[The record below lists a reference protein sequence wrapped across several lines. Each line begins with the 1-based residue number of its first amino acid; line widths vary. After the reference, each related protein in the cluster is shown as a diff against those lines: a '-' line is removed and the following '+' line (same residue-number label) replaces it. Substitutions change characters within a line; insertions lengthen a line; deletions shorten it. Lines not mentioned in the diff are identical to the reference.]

1 MEIHPYFFGSQK
13 NGARGFTLV
22 ELLVTV
28 SVLAVLLAV
37 AVPSFQSTIASSQ
50 LTGRTNEL
58 VSALN
63 MARSEAIR
71 RGTRVTL
78 CKSSSGTACTT
89 SGNWEQGWIAFVD
102 TTRSGTSASV
112 DSGETV
118 LLLQQAISGTTLIKG
133 STNVANYVSFGAD
146 GRPRT
151 LAGAFISGK
160 LLTCNTSTALT
171 NAARAREVELSTVGR
186 LSTSTPSSVSSSCPA
201 PS

>member
-1 MEIHPYFFGSQK
+1 MEIHPYFFGYQK
-13 NGARGFTLV
+13 TSARGFTLV

-28 SVLAVLLAV
+28 SVLSVLLAI
-37 AVPSFQSTIASSQ
+37 AVPSFQGTIASNQ
-50 LTGRTNEL
+50 LTSRTNEL

-63 MARSEAIR
+63 LARSEAIR
-71 RGTRVTL
+71 RGARVTL

-102 TTRSGTSASV
+102 TTRTGTSASV

-118 LLLQQAISGTTLIKG
+118 LLVQQAGSGTTQIKG
-133 STNVANYVSFGAD
+133 STNVAHYVSFGAD

-160 LLTCNTSTALT
+160 LLACNTSTALS
-171 NAARAREVELSTVGR
+171 NGKRAREVELSTVGR
-186 LSTSTPSSVSSSCPA
+186 LSTSTPSSVTSSCPA
-201 PS
+201 P